1 MLQVKRLH
9 DKAILPKRG
18 TPQAAGYDLSS
29 CEEAVV
35 PAKGRKLVKTGLAIA
50 VPSGNYGRVAPR
62 SGLALKNFID
72 TGAGVIDEDYRGEC
86 KNTLKILVN
95 ILLFN
100 HSDTDFQVNYGDR
113 IAQLII
119 EKITH
124 TEIVEVETL
133 SDTERGAGGFGST
146 GVAMHQNGAPKN
158 GN

>member
-18 TPQAAGYDLSS
+18 TLLAAGYDLSS
-29 CEEAVV
+29 CEETVV

-86 KNTLKILVN
+86 KLLNELK
-95 ILLFN
+95 
-100 HSDTDFQVNYGDR
+100 
-113 IAQLII
+113 
-119 EKITH
+119 
-124 TEIVEVETL
+124 
-133 SDTERGAGGFGST
+133 
-146 GVAMHQNGAPKN
+146 
-158 GN
+158 